1 MFDPKSDYAL
11 NKIDPEA
18 IVCKSV
24 TGEHIRLT
32 REDFSSDEEFI
43 RWKEWSD
50 GDYHSALK
58 SGRDFYDNGI
68 PLKEDLDSESLS
80 AEDVLI
86 APLLEQEVRERQ
98 RFYVQQIKDVLTKT
112 QFRRFWMYYV
122 NAMTVE
128 EIADIEHIT
137 HQNVS
142 KSIRAAWKKIK
153 KFFGQ
158 SENGVQKSP
167 F

>member
-11 NKIDPEA
+11 NKMDPEA

-24 TGEHIRLT
+24 TGAHIRLT

-50 GDYHSALK
+50 GDYHCAFS
-58 SGRDFYDNGI
+58 SGRAFYDNGI

-80 AEDVLI
+80 AEDTLI
-86 APLLEQEVRERQ
+86 APLLEQEVKERQ
-98 RFYVQQIKDVLTKT
+98 RFYVQQIKNVLTKT

-122 NAMTVE
+122 NAMTLE
-128 EIADIEHIT
+128 EIADIEHIA

-142 KSIRAAWKKIK
+142 KSIRAAWKKII

-158 SENGVQKSP
+158 SENGVQNSP